1 VSHWTKDVND
11 AIVVF
16 MNRERNMVNNRER
29 IHAVL
34 QTIAQEKGIH
44 ILYACESGS
53 RAWEFAS
60 QDSDYDV
67 RFLYVRPTEAYLELD
82 IPPDV
87 IERPI
92 VDDLD
97 VNGWDIFKTLRLLR
111 KSNPPL
117 LEWLYSPIVYMETSP
132 MIAKLREVA
141 RENYA
146 APAIFY
152 HYRHMAYGN
161 YHQYIEQ
168 KTEVPLKKY
177 LYVLRPVIALCFLE
191 EHRSFPPTS
200 FLQTL
205 ASVALEQEVREHI
218 GELIARKQAGG
229 EMGMGIADAVLN
241 AFIDKHL
248 ARWDKPAFARYDHHE
263 TTQQLNEILRETLK
277 LSS

>member
-1 VSHWTKDVND
+1 
-11 AIVVF
+11 
-16 MNRERNMVNNRER
+16 
-29 IHAVL
+29 L
-34 QTIAQEKGIH
+34 
-44 ILYACESGS
+44 LL
-53 RAWEFAS
+53 
-60 QDSDYDV
+60 V
-67 RFLYVRPTEAYLELD
+67 RL
-82 IPPDV
+82 
-87 IERPI
+87 
-92 VDDLD
+92 
-97 VNGWDIFKTLRLLR
+97 LRVKHLLR

-117 LEWLYSPIVYMETSP
+117 LEWLLSPIVYMETAP
-132 MIAKLREVA
+132 IIAKLREVA
-141 RENYA
+141 QESYA

-191 EHRSFPPTS
+191 EQRIFPPTS

-205 ASVALEQEVREHI
+205 ARVRLEPEVREHI

-229 EMGMGIADAVLN
+229 EMGMGDADAVLN

-248 ARWDKPAFARYDHHE
+248 ARWDKPAFARYDQHE
-263 TTQQLNEILRETLK
+263 ITQQLNEILRETLK